1 MDIDAINIEDKL
13 EDVYSQLVI
22 LTDGET
28 DTELK
33 KYNEYLLDNIQE
45 AIHYIQLLE
54 KKLKQKEVTNDE

>member
-1 MDIDAINIEDKL
+1 MEYDALNVEDKL

-28 DTELK
+28 DEELK
-33 KYNEYLLDNIQE
+33 QYNEYCLDSIQE

-54 KKLKQKEVTNDE
+54 KKLKNK

>member
-1 MDIDAINIEDKL
+1 MNLMDIDAINVEDKL

-33 KYNEYLLDNIQE
+33 RYNEYLLDSIQE
-45 AIHYIQLLE
+45 AIPYIQLLE
-54 KKLKQKEVTNDE
+54 KKN